1 MPFCS
6 NCGEEYTLGDKFC
19 SGCGSKIGDA
29 TATPVEL
36 EEEET
41 IWEGRPSGLTSGIT
55 SSTLYILTNQRLRI
69 LSGRLSKKEEE
80 IELIRIKDI
89 RVKQGLMDRAKGIG
103 DVEVVSADETT
114 PNLVLKDIKDPV
126 GVKETIRNAVRAERS
141 NKLRYQERL

>member
-1 MPFCS
+1 M
-6 NCGEEYTLGDKFC
+6 
-19 SGCGSKIGDA
+19 
-29 TATPVEL
+29 
-36 EEEET
+36 
-41 IWEGRPSGLTSGIT
+41 TSGIT
-55 SSTLYILTNQRLRI
+55 SSTFYILTNQRLRI